1 MFFVTCNIILS
12 FRKRYLVTLV
22 KVSWKMHGMD
32 IIVHSLLM
40 DKLALENPTP
50 WLDMVLIKAS
60 SF

>member
-1 MFFVTCNIILS
+1 M
-12 FRKRYLVTLV
+12 TLV

-50 WLDMVLIKAS
+50 WLDMVLTKAS
-60 SF
+60 SFLV